1 MGYACAQFVWINAYA
16 VGPHCGAIRGRV
28 LSSGTSFASYV
39 FHLITRDAFIKIA
52 ERFEH
57 FEEIVLIGS
66 NVE

>member
-1 MGYACAQFVWINAYA
+1 MGYACAQFVWIDAYA
-16 VGPHCGAIRGRV
+16 VGPHSGAIRGRI
-28 LSSGTSFASYV
+28 LSSGTSFTRNV

-57 FEEIVLIGS
+57 FEEVVLIGS